1 MYRIL
6 SHWTLTADRPLKPNE
21 HAIIVTSKAIEYFFY
36 LLSIFHALVM
46 FLSWT
51 TWKII
56 LSCTPVLYMHYI
68 HVIDKGFIDGHA
80 VSIMVLPV
88 QYAF

>member
-21 HAIIVTSKAIEYFFY
+21 DAIIVTGKTIEY
-36 LLSIFHALVM
+36 V
-46 FLSWT
+46 FLSFIYFSCFSDFLFWP

-56 LSCTPVLYMHYI
+56 LSCTPVSYMYCI
-68 HVIDKGFIDGHA
+68 HVIVKGFIDGHA